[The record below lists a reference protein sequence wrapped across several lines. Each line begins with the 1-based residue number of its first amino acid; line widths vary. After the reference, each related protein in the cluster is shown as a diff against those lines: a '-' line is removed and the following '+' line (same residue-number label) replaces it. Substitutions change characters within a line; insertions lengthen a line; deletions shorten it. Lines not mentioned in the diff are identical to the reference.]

1 MLEKLKPI
9 KTTPTGIYFRMADG
23 RIGYANHQYARVSVT
38 REGIRNGEY
47 YKEDNEI
54 GDRLYQINKK
64 INYPHHE
71 IPSINMVGR
80 VRYNDI
86 SEAINALQNFN
97 NKNCGEYA
105 VELRKNKILK
115 QYEEHKALNIRSVL
129 TRYKEP
135 QPNLEAYNRGHD
147 AGRKSV
153 LTKNDEFHGDLH
165 CKSYNQ
171 GHDDGRENGYDDGY
185 NAGFSDGV
193 ASIEDKLNK
202 LLNNL

>member
-38 REGIRNGEY
+38 REGIRNGQY

-54 GDRLYQINKK
+54 GDRLYQINSREEINREYDYDGVKK
-64 INYPHHE
+64 TI
-71 IPSINMVGR
+71 SGVAR
-80 VRYNDI
+80 VKYNDI

-115 QYEEHKALNIRSVL
+115 QYEEHKALNI
-129 TRYKEP
+129 
-135 QPNLEAYNRGHD
+135 
-147 AGRKSV
+147 KSY
-153 LTKNDEFHGDLH
+153 LTKERVKEADTYVE
-165 CKSYNQ
+165 
-171 GHDDGRENGYDDGY
+171 GY
-185 NAGFSDGV
+185 NEGYNEGFAEGV
-193 ASIEDKLNK
+193 ASIEDKLVK
-202 LLNNL
+202 LINNL

>member
-1 MLEKLKPI
+1 MLETLKPI
-9 KTTPTGIYFRMADG
+9 KTTPTDIYFRMADG

-47 YKEDNEI
+47 FKEDNEI

-71 IPSINMVGR
+71 TPSINMIGR

-97 NKNCGEYA
+97 NKNCGKYA

-115 QYEEHKALNIRSVL
+115 QYEEHKALNI
-129 TRYKEP
+129 
-135 QPNLEAYNRGHD
+135 
-147 AGRKSV
+147 KSY
-153 LTKNDEFHGDLH
+153 LTKERVKEADTYVE
-165 CKSYNQ
+165 
-171 GHDDGRENGYDDGY
+171 GY
-185 NAGFSDGV
+185 NEGYNEGFAEGV
-193 ASIEDKLNK
+193 ASIEDKLVK
-202 LLNNL
+202 LINNL

>member
-1 MLEKLKPI
+1 MLETLKPI

-54 GDRLYQINKK
+54 GDRLYQINSRTECENEY
-64 INYPHHE
+64 INHHTNE
-71 IPSINMVGR
+71 TSLWKGVAR
-80 VRYNDI
+80 VKYNDI

-115 QYEEHKALNIRSVL
+115 QYEEHKALNIR
-129 TRYKEP
+129 
-135 QPNLEAYNRGHD
+135 
-147 AGRKSV
+147 SV

>member
-1 MLEKLKPI
+1 MLETLKPI

-38 REGIRNGEY
+38 REGIRNGKY
-47 YKEDNEI
+47 FKEDNEI

-71 IPSINMVGR
+71 TPSINMVGR

-115 QYEEHKALNIRSVL
+115 QYEEHKALNI
-129 TRYKEP
+129 
-135 QPNLEAYNRGHD
+135 
-147 AGRKSV
+147 KSY
-153 LTKNDEFHGDLH
+153 LTKERVKEADTYVE
-165 CKSYNQ
+165 
-171 GHDDGRENGYDDGY
+171 GY
-185 NAGFSDGV
+185 NEGYNEGFTEGV
-193 ASIEDKLNK
+193 ASIEDKLVK
-202 LLNNL
+202 LINNL

>member
-1 MLEKLKPI
+1 MLETLKPI

-64 INYPHHE
+64 VNYPHHE
-71 IPSINMVGR
+71 IPSINMIGR

-115 QYEEHKALNIRSVL
+115 QYEEHKALNI
-129 TRYKEP
+129 
-135 QPNLEAYNRGHD
+135 
-147 AGRKSV
+147 KSY
-153 LTKNDEFHGDLH
+153 LTKERVKEADTYVE
-165 CKSYNQ
+165 
-171 GHDDGRENGYDDGY
+171 GY
-185 NAGFSDGV
+185 NEGFSDGV

>member
-1 MLEKLKPI
+1 MLETLKPI

-38 REGIRNGEY
+38 REGIRNGKY

-71 IPSINMVGR
+71 TPSINMIGR

-115 QYEEHKALNIRSVL
+115 QYEEHKALNI
-129 TRYKEP
+129 
-135 QPNLEAYNRGHD
+135 
-147 AGRKSV
+147 KSY
-153 LTKNDEFHGDLH
+153 LTKERVKEADTYVE
-165 CKSYNQ
+165 
-171 GHDDGRENGYDDGY
+171 GY
-185 NAGFSDGV
+185 NEGYNEGFAEGV
-193 ASIEDKLNK
+193 ASIEDKLVK
-202 LLNNL
+202 LINNL

>member
-1 MLEKLKPI
+1 MLETLKPI

-54 GDRLYQINKK
+54 GDRLYQINSREEINREYDYDGVKK
-64 INYPHHE
+64 TISG
-71 IPSINMVGR
+71 IAR
-80 VRYNDI
+80 VKYNDI

-115 QYEEHKALNIRSVL
+115 QYEEHKALNI
-129 TRYKEP
+129 
-135 QPNLEAYNRGHD
+135 
-147 AGRKSV
+147 KSY
-153 LTKNDEFHGDLH
+153 LTKERVKEADTYVE
-165 CKSYNQ
+165 
-171 GHDDGRENGYDDGY
+171 GY
-185 NAGFSDGV
+185 NEGYNEGFAEGV
-193 ASIEDKLNK
+193 ASIEDKLVK
-202 LLNNL
+202 LINNL

>member
-1 MLEKLKPI
+1 MLETLKPI

-54 GDRLYQINKK
+54 GDRLYQINSREEMNREYDYDGVKK
-64 INYPHHE
+64 TISG
-71 IPSINMVGR
+71 IAR
-80 VRYNDI
+80 VKYNDI

-105 VELRKNKILK
+105 VELRKNKILE
-115 QYEEHKALNIRSVL
+115 QYEEHKALNI
-129 TRYKEP
+129 
-135 QPNLEAYNRGHD
+135 
-147 AGRKSV
+147 KSY
-153 LTKNDEFHGDLH
+153 LTKERVKEADTYVE
-165 CKSYNQ
+165 
-171 GHDDGRENGYDDGY
+171 GY
-185 NAGFSDGV
+185 NEGYNEGFTEGV

>member
-54 GDRLYQINKK
+54 GDRLYQINSREEINREYDYDGVKK
-64 INYPHHE
+64 TI
-71 IPSINMVGR
+71 SGVAR
-80 VRYNDI
+80 VKYNDI

-115 QYEEHKALNIRSVL
+115 QYEEHKALNVKSYL
-129 TRYKEP
+129 TKERIKEADAWV
-135 QPNLEAYNRGHD
+135 EAYN
-147 AGRKSV
+147 
-153 LTKNDEFHGDLH
+153 E
-165 CKSYNQ
+165 
-171 GHDDGRENGYDDGY
+171 GY
-185 NAGFSDGV
+185 NEGFTEGV
-193 ASIEDKLNK
+193 ASIEDKLVK
-202 LLNNL
+202 LINNL

>member
-54 GDRLYQINKK
+54 GDRLYQINSREEINREYDYDGVKK
-64 INYPHHE
+64 TI
-71 IPSINMVGR
+71 SGVAR
-80 VRYNDI
+80 VKYNDI

-115 QYEEHKALNIRSVL
+115 QYEEHKALNIKSYL
-129 TRYKEP
+129 TKERVKEADAWV
-135 QPNLEAYNRGHD
+135 EAYN
-147 AGRKSV
+147 
-153 LTKNDEFHGDLH
+153 E
-165 CKSYNQ
+165 
-171 GHDDGRENGYDDGY
+171 GY
-185 NAGFSDGV
+185 NEGFTEGV
-193 ASIEDKLNK
+193 ASIEDKLVK
-202 LLNNL
+202 LINNL

>member
-47 YKEDNEI
+47 YKEDNKI
-54 GDRLYQINKK
+54 GDRLYQINSREEINREYDYDGVKK
-64 INYPHHE
+64 TISGVAR
-71 IPSINMVGR
+71 IK
-80 VRYNDI
+80 YNDI

-115 QYEEHKALNIRSVL
+115 QYEEHKALNI
-129 TRYKEP
+129 
-135 QPNLEAYNRGHD
+135 
-147 AGRKSV
+147 KSY
-153 LTKNDEFHGDLH
+153 LTKERVKEADTYVE
-165 CKSYNQ
+165 
-171 GHDDGRENGYDDGY
+171 GY
-185 NAGFSDGV
+185 NEGYNEGFAEGV
-193 ASIEDKLNK
+193 ASIEDKLVK
-202 LLNNL
+202 LINNL

>member
-1 MLEKLKPI
+1 MLETLKPI

-38 REGIRNGEY
+38 REGIRNGKY
-47 YKEDNEI
+47 FKEDNEI

-71 IPSINMVGR
+71 TPSINMVGR

-97 NKNCGEYA
+97 NKNCGKYA

-115 QYEEHKALNIRSVL
+115 QYEEHKALNI
-129 TRYKEP
+129 
-135 QPNLEAYNRGHD
+135 
-147 AGRKSV
+147 KSY
-153 LTKNDEFHGDLH
+153 LTKERVKEADTYVE
-165 CKSYNQ
+165 
-171 GHDDGRENGYDDGY
+171 GY
-185 NAGFSDGV
+185 NEGYNEGFAEGV
-193 ASIEDKLNK
+193 ASIEDKLVK
-202 LLNNL
+202 LINNL

>member
-1 MLEKLKPI
+1 MLETLKPI

-64 INYPHHE
+64 VNYPHHE
-71 IPSINMVGR
+71 IPSMNMIGR

-115 QYEEHKALNIRSVL
+115 QYEEHKALNI
-129 TRYKEP
+129 
-135 QPNLEAYNRGHD
+135 
-147 AGRKSV
+147 KSY
-153 LTKNDEFHGDLH
+153 LTKERVKEADTYVE
-165 CKSYNQ
+165 
-171 GHDDGRENGYDDGY
+171 GY
-185 NAGFSDGV
+185 NEGYNEGFTEGV

>member
-64 INYPHHE
+64 VNYPHHE
-71 IPSINMVGR
+71 IPSINMIGR

-97 NKNCGEYA
+97 NKNCGEDA

-129 TRYKEP
+129 TRQDIEDEGGKIRCYISYK
-135 QPNLEAYNRGHD
+135 R
-147 AGRKSV
+147 
-153 LTKNDEFHGDLH
+153 
-165 CKSYNQ
+165 
-171 GHDDGRENGYDDGY
+171 GHDDGKENGYNDG
-185 NAGFSDGV
+185 FRDGV

>member
-1 MLEKLKPI
+1 MLETLKPI

-54 GDRLYQINKK
+54 GDRLYQINSREE
-64 INYPHHE
+64 INREYDYDGVKQTFSGVAR
-71 IPSINMVGR
+71 IK
-80 VRYNDI
+80 YNDI
-86 SEAINALQNFN
+86 SEAINALQWFN
-97 NKNCGEYA
+97 NKNCGKYA

-115 QYEEHKALNIRSVL
+115 QYEEHKALNIR
-129 TRYKEP
+129 
-135 QPNLEAYNRGHD
+135 
-147 AGRKSV
+147 SV

-171 GHDDGRENGYDDGY
+171 GHDDGRENGYSDGREMGYKDGY
-185 NAGFSDGV
+185 NEGFAEGV